1 MGAVHPLADES
12 VSTEFPERSFLLVW
26 PEGSRN
32 ARGRGASRE
41 EVLCHRKPVSLL
53 FSTRSVRM
61 RHGGDALCR
70 YSKTQSKPSTA
81 GSIWRGGTVEWTSF
95 RIYAETNDTKLAPT
109 TAADTT
115 AKLGCGTMPHVS
127 CDPPGRG
134 SRGMRFLRCRGHA
147 LTMTRRIGKLPNS
160 LDGFQR
166 RTVLSG
172 SPWSNFFYDR
182 QVPFHRHSCR
192 PVTGS
197 RLGVDYI
204 KRHGSDLPQ
213 WVSVN
218 FSCLCSSLDI
228 PFSLCRFKHRLLL
241 LQDHSKWGTDAVR
254 PSFPNSCPGRWL
266 LKGRPTGHRR
276 TNLTACAMRVFPRSQ
291 VKYLSPRF
299 QRSAHKE
306 SITGF
311 IYHNI
316 LNMSR

>member
-1 MGAVHPLADES
+1 MQYRD
-12 VSTEFPERSFLLVW
+12 
-26 PEGSRN
+26 
-32 ARGRGASRE
+32 
-41 EVLCHRKPVSLL
+41 KPRL
-53 FSTRSVRM
+53 
-61 RHGGDALCR
+61 
-70 YSKTQSKPSTA
+70 
-81 GSIWRGGTVEWTSF
+81 GTF
-95 RIYAETNDTKLAPT
+95 APT
-109 TAADTT
+109 ATADTT
-115 AKLGCGTMPHVS
+115 AELGCGMMPRVS
-127 CDPPGRG
+127 CDPPGCG
-134 SRGMRFLRCRGHA
+134 SRGCGSCAAGAMPFHGAQDREA
-147 LTMTRRIGKLPNS
+147 AKLPGRFS
-160 LDGFQR
+160 TPYR
-166 RTVLSG
+166 PYG

-204 KRHGSDLPQ
+204 KRHGSGLPQ

-266 LKGRPTGHRR
+266 LKECRTGHRR

>member
-1 MGAVHPLADES
+1 MSLFPPNFQRDPSFWFGPKGPGTPGAEAL
-12 VSTEFPERSFLLVW
+12 
-26 PEGSRN
+26 
-32 ARGRGASRE
+32 RGRRCSVIGN
-41 EVLCHRKPVSLL
+41 LSLFCFQL
-53 FSTRSVRM
+53 GQYECGM
-61 RHGGDALCR
+61 EGM
-70 YSKTQSKPSTA
+70 P
-81 GSIWRGGTVEWTSF
+81 
-95 RIYAETNDTKLAPT
+95 
-109 TAADTT
+109 
-115 AKLGCGTMPHVS
+115 KLGCGTMPHVS

-204 KRHGSDLPQ
+204 KRHGSGLPQ